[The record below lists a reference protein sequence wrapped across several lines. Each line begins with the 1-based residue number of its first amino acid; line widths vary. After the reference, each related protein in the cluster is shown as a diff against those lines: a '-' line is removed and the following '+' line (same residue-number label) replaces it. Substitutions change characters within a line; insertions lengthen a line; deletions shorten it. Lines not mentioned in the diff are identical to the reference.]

1 MSLLFI
7 SCSNAEVNNLH
18 IDLDNPDE
26 VSILDFA
33 DSVKVIQLETTA
45 ESAISLYTD
54 QIYHDSLIYI
64 ADVRQ
69 KKVVCFDTSGKF
81 IR

>member
-7 SCSNAEVNNLH
+7 SCSNAEVNNSY

-26 VSILDFA
+26 VSIWDFA
-33 DSVKVIQLETTA
+33 DSVKIVQLETTA

-54 QIYHDSLIYI
+54 EIYHGS
-64 ADVRQ
+64 
-69 KKVVCFDTSGKF
+69 
-81 IR
+81 